1 MDQTLII
8 LAIAI
13 ALIILYSYRR
23 RSPKGIG
30 KQRALWQECRQ
41 KLRLPLKLADETIVR
56 HIISLK
62 KSHPNHSE
70 EWYLEKI
77 IYDLDRDRR

>member
-8 LAIAI
+8 LAIAV

-23 RSPKGIG
+23 RSRKGVG

-41 KLRLPLKLADETIVR
+41 KLRLPLKIADETIGR
-56 HIISLK
+56 HIMSLK